1 MMRGMASSRFNG
13 AVLALDLATV
23 TGYCYGKPGAAPPKF
38 GHHRWMKQGQF
49 RPQAYRQFRLWL
61 DLWCSAN
68 KTDWIVYEAPIAPL
82 LMGGQTNLNT
92 IKLLVGLAEHLEEWA
107 YQKVEL
113 RQASVA
119 EVRSHFIGRNLKS
132 AIAKP
137 LTLQRCRDRGWQVET
152 GDEADACALWDYQI
166 CCLRPDIGVKT
177 APLFAE

>member
-1 MMRGMASSRFNG
+1 MASSRFNG
-13 AVLALDLATV
+13 TVLALDLATV
-23 TGYCYGKPGAAPPKF
+23 TGYCYGKPGTTPKF

-61 DLWCSAN
+61 DLWCSAH

-107 YQKVEL
+107 YKKVEL

-137 LTLQRCRDRGWQVET
+137 LTLQKCRERG
-152 GDEADACALWDYQI
+152 
-166 CCLRPDIGVKT
+166 
-177 APLFAE
+177 